1 MDEDLNQMTREEL
14 IEEVRKLRQ
23 GIRQHRDCSGQDL
36 CWHHP
41 SLWGLLPEKTDSIP
55 VVPAWPE
62 FLEGCI
68 RYRRSLDEQ
77 ALSAQRAFSTNTG

>member
-1 MDEDLNQMTREEL
+1 MDEDLDGMPREML
-14 IEEVRKLRQ
+14 VEEVKKLRA
-23 GIRQHRDCSGQDL
+23 GIRRHRDARLHEL

-41 SLWGLLPEKTDSIP
+41 DLWGLLPEKTDP
-55 VVPAWPE
+55 LPDVPEWPR

-77 ALSAQRAFSTNTG
+77 LPQAPRRDLPFST